1 MKLNRNQKFIMK
13 AGIYFV
19 VVYAITIQIMIL
31 GLNYFLS

>member
-1 MKLNRNQKFIMK
+1 MKLNRNQKFLMK

-19 VVYAITIQIMIL
+19 VVYAITIQIMIM